1 MPMPGNIAKKFGF
14 EKLTGFLNHKRTK
27 FDRKVCGRST
37 NYQHTF
43 PWEISK
49 IPKFNLTAENFPK
62 TTHQD
67 KE

>member
-1 MPMPGNIAKKFGF
+1 MRVEN
-14 EKLTGFLNHKRTK
+14 N
-27 FDRKVCGRST
+27 
-37 NYQHTF
+37 NTF

-62 TTHQD
+62 TIHQD